1 MFTKNRILFGLLIV
15 FIVVFTVLIYYV
27 QNQPISK
34 EGFTDAEVDE
44 ISQAK
49 FYTSSKNKLPTSLLD
64 MVRQSDFNNSSM
76 KDISLTL
83 DSSVNYL
90 NNIPDVAFELTAPR
104 TKIPTYSS
112 SLDKT
117 MNILYTNKLPTNAN
131 VYIPTPLPTNNHV
144 QSHRDNTSAT
154 SETNAGLRYVPVP
167 NYEANSPDVNDNIWS
182 DYEAGILKADVK
194 VPMVSTP
201 TISTQPIT
209 VVSGNVTT
217 TYDMTYANTIGNG
230 YSYSDFLSKR
240 YGLYNI
246 AGDFGDNYSSTNSS
260 YTFTGNTVT
269 GNAVTGNAI
278 IDNTSSQS
286 YDYYSEYETDNVI
299 TPYLGCIN
307 SGKTEAECSIFT
319 TAY

>member
-15 FIVVFTVLIYYV
+15 FIIVFVVLIYYV

-34 EGFTDAEVDE
+34 EGFTDAELDE

-76 KDISLTL
+76 KDISSTL

-90 NNIPDVAFELTAPR
+90 NNIPEVAFELTAPR

-117 MNILYTNKLPTNAN
+117 MNILYTNKLPNSAN
-131 VYIPTPLPTNNHV
+131 IYIPTPLPTNNHV
-144 QSHRDNTSAT
+144 QSHRDNTT
-154 SETNAGLRYVPVP
+154 TTNSGLRYVPVP
-167 NYEANSPDVNDNIWS
+167 NYQANSPDVNDNIWS

-217 TYDMTYANTIGNG
+217 TYDMTYANTYIKGNG
-230 YSYSDFLSKR
+230 YSYADYLSKR
-240 YGLYNI
+240 YGIYT
-246 AGDFGDNYSSTNSS
+246 GDFDNNYSTTNSS

-269 GNAVTGNAI
+269 GN
-278 IDNTSSQS
+278 TSSQS
-286 YDYYSEYETDNVI
+286 YDYYSEYEKENVI
-299 TPYLGCIN
+299 TPYMGCIS
-307 SGKTEAECSIFT
+307 SGKTEAECSIFAT
-319 TAY
+319 YY

>member
-15 FIVVFTVLIYYV
+15 FIVVFVVLIYYV

-76 KDISLTL
+76 RDIALTL

-90 NNIPDVAFELTAPR
+90 NNIPDVAFELTTPR

-117 MNILYTNKLPTNAN
+117 MNILYTNKLPDTAN
-131 VYIPTPLPTNNHV
+131 IYIPTPLPTNNHV
-144 QSHRDNTSAT
+144 QSHRDSTSAT
-154 SETNAGLRYVPVP
+154 NSGVHYVNVP
-167 NYEANSPDVNDNIWS
+167 SFEANSPDVNDNIWS

-217 TYDMTYANTIGNG
+217 TYDMTYANTYIKGNG
-230 YSYSDFLSKR
+230 YSYADYLTNH
-240 YGLYNI
+240 YGEYT
-246 AGDFGDNYSSTNSS
+246 GDFDNNYSKTNSS
-260 YTFTGNTVT
+260 YIFTGNTNV
-269 GNAVTGNAI
+269 G
-278 IDNTSSQS
+278 NTSKTPQS
-286 YDYYSEYETDNVI
+286 YDYYSEYEKENVI
-299 TPYLGCIN
+299 TPYMGCIS
-307 SGKTEAECSIFT
+307 SGKTEAECSIFAT
-319 TAY
+319 YY

>member
-15 FIVVFTVLIYYV
+15 FIVVFVVLIYYV

-34 EGFTDAEVDE
+34 EGFTDAELDE

-83 DSSVNYL
+83 DSSVNFL
-90 NNIPDVAFELTAPR
+90 NNIPEVAFELTAPR

-117 MNILYTNKLPTNAN
+117 MNILYTNKLPNSAN
-131 VYIPTPLPTNNHV
+131 IYIPTPLPTNNHV

-154 SETNAGLRYVPVP
+154 NSGLRYVPVP
-167 NYEANSPDVNDNIWS
+167 NYQANSPDVNDNIWS

-217 TYDMTYANTIGNG
+217 TYDMTYANTYIKGNG
-230 YSYSDFLSKR
+230 YSYADYLSKR
-240 YGLYNI
+240 YGIYT
-246 AGDFGDNYSSTNSS
+246 GDFDNNYSTTNSS

-269 GNAVTGNAI
+269 GN
-278 IDNTSSQS
+278 TSSQS
-286 YDYYSEYETDNVI
+286 YDYYSEYEKENVI
-299 TPYLGCIN
+299 TPYMGCIS
-307 SGKTEAECSIFT
+307 SGKTEAECSIFAT
-319 TAY
+319 YY